1 MERVRSL
8 TAELQQVLAGLA
20 AQPGAAA
27 AGRPGQGAAADG
39 PPSGGSGDD
48 DVIDAEFDKG

>member
-1 MERVRSL
+1 MERVRPLAS
-8 TAELQQVLAGLA
+8 ELQQILAGLA

-27 AGRPGQGAAADG
+27 TGDPAQGASADA